1 MIKQILKK
9 SLEITLKNPL
19 LWIFAFLASYITINE
34 LVVIIEPVR
43 QIFYNKELSL
53 PFLSLLKTIKI
64 SLETKILV
72 FKNFS
77 VLLFFWIVPFLLAV
91 WAEFVLFTN
100 IQRKLNNQKFS
111 LKIKKSFW
119 WVLLI
124 NIILTLIN
132 NLILITINQSHQ
144 ILPPVIFWISTII
157 ICLLELIIFL
167 ILKFSLFFIICQ
179 QKELTTSLKKSVKFF
194 FSYWKKIC
202 LFLLI
207 LFVFN
212 LLFGIITNLVAVG
225 GFYPFSV
232 LSFMLKNWGLS
243 GQNIP
248 LYGGLIIVGFFSV
261 IFWSIF
267 FAFQNAAWVTF
278 FLKNK

>member
-64 SLETKILV
+64 SLETKVLV

-261 IFWSIF
+261 IIWSIF
-267 FAFQNAAWVTF
+267 FVFQNAA
-278 FLKNK
+278 